1 MLFNILHEKNLD
13 RRFLEVAQKYELFPL
28 ISTFFRSK
36 LSQNY
41 AFQNYCIY
49 KSFKHIYASATD
61 LLLIRIENPNWVQMR
76 TLQKRSVRNRL
87 SLL

>member
-41 AFQNYCIY
+41 CIY

-76 TLQKRSVRNRL
+76 TL
-87 SLL
+87 